1 MADLPTERITADL
14 PPFTNVGVDYFGP
27 IDVKR
32 GWVCVKRYGIIC
44 TCMASRA
51 VHLEF
56 SYSLDTDSCI
66 NALRRFIHSKCAI

>member
-51 VHLEF
+51 GSFRV
-56 SYSLDTDSCI
+56 
-66 NALRRFIHSKCAI
+66 FILIGH